1 VRRLCGSLRLCV
13 KKYLYPMHQ
22 KLFITEDGSH
32 SIQIPELNVSYH
44 SKHGAIQ
51 ESQHIYIETGLKH
64 VSEKQKKIS
73 VLEVGFGT
81 GLNAL
86 LTLIEA
92 EKNDLQILY
101 DVVELYPL
109 DSVFV
114 ASLNYLSLLQSP
126 QLLKEFSLMH
136 ACEWNTAVKISGHF
150 ELKKV
155 SGDIRYAEL
164 AGSYD
169 LVYFDAFDPAAQP
182 YLWTADVFRKI
193 HTVMNKRGILV
204 TFCSKGEVRRA
215 LEDAGFSVFKLA
227 GPKGKRE
234 IVRAIKI

>member
-1 VRRLCGSLRLCV
+1 
-13 KKYLYPMHQ
+13 MHQ

-32 SIQIPELNVSYH
+32 SIQIPELHVSYH

-51 ESQHIYIETGLKH
+51 ESQHIFIEKGLKH
-64 VSEKQKKIS
+64 VSERQKKIS

-101 DVVELYPL
+101 DVVELHPL
-109 DSVFV
+109 DSVFI

-126 QLLKEFSLMH
+126 HLVNEFSLMH
-136 ACEWNTAVKISGHF
+136 ACEWNTAVKISKHF
-150 ELKKV
+150 DLKKIH
-155 SGDIRYAEL
+155 GDIRYVEL
-164 AGSYD
+164 TGSYD

-182 YLWTADVFRKI
+182 DLWTAGIFRKI
-193 HTVMNKRGILV
+193 HAVMNESGVLV
-204 TFCSKGEVRRA
+204 TFCSKGEVRRVMG
-215 LEDAGFSVFKLA
+215 DAGFSVFKLE

-234 IVRAIKI
+234 IVRSIKN